1 MFDINFNFDTLKLD
15 NFNNELKGLYL
26 SKYLDKIDKN
36 IVLVT
41 STLYEANYL
50 YQVIN
55 KYTPNVLLF
64 PMDDF
69 LTSVALA
76 ISPELKITRLET
88 LNTLGNKEKYII
100 ITNLMG
106 YLRYLPTFKN

>member
-1 MFDINFNFDTLKLD
+1 
-15 NFNNELKGLYL
+15 
-26 SKYLDKIDKN
+26 
-36 IVLVT
+36 
-41 STLYEANYL
+41 
-50 YQVIN
+50 
-55 KYTPNVLLF
+55 
-64 PMDDF
+64 MDDF

-106 YLRYLPTFKN
+106 YLRYLPTFKNYNNASISINKNDILDIKDLEKKLFNIGYTKDVIVNKTGDIASRGYVLDIFPVSFKNPIRV